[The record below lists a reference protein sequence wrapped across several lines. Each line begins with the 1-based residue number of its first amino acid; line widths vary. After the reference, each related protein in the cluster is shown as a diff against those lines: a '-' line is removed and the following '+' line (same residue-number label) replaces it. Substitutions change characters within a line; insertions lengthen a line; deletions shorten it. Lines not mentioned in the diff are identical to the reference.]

1 MSRLDPLSGLGPRD
15 GGYPHKP
22 GWVHG
27 SSTSRAAAQSISD
40 KRLGELH
47 ERVLTLFRQAG
58 TRGLTDNELQAAGN
72 TDSVL
77 RPRRIELVQLGK
89 IKATGRTRLTGSGRK
104 AEVWELA

>member
-1 MSRLDPLSGLGPRD
+1 MSRLDALNGLGPR
-15 GGYPHKP
+15 YPHKP

-47 ERVLTLFRQAG
+47 ERVLTLFRNVG
-58 TRGLTDNELQAAGN
+58 EYGLTDEELQTAGN
-72 TDSVL
+72 TKSVL
-77 RPRRIELVQLGK
+77 RPRRIELTQLGK

-104 AEVWELA
+104 AEVWILC